1 MIIQS
6 LVLQKLDPNKW
17 IDKYSDYLFKYT
29 LARVSDYEL
38 SKDIVQDT
46 FFSALKSAKNF
57 EGKATERTWLVS
69 ILKRKIID
77 YYRKINSKKGK
88 AEVRMNF
95 YNEGD
100 NEGDWLEERVPQTWD
115 NMAEKQ
121 LENKEL
127 QNQINSCID
136 KLPEKYAM
144 VFKMRTIQEID
155 TDVICNELEITS
167 SNLWVIIHRARTQLR
182 RCLEDNWFNK

>member
-1 MIIQS
+1 M
-6 LVLQKLDPNKW
+6 QKLDPNKW

-29 LARVSDYEL
+29 LVRVSDYEL

-57 EGKATERTWLVS
+57 EGKSTERTWLIS

-95 YNEGD
+95 YNDGD

-115 NMAEKQ
+115 NMGEKQ

>member
-1 MIIQS
+1 M
-6 LVLQKLDPNKW
+6 QKLDPNKW

-29 LARVSDYEL
+29 LVRVSDYEL

-57 EGKATERTWLVS
+57 EGKSTERTWLIS

-100 NEGDWLEERVPQTWD
+100 NEGDWLEERVPQTWY

-136 KLPEKYAM
+136 KLPE
-144 VFKMRTIQEID
+144 I
-155 TDVICNELEITS
+155 
-167 SNLWVIIHRARTQLR
+167 RAHILGLT
-182 RCLEDNWFNK
+182 FSAPSG

>member
-1 MIIQS
+1 M
-6 LVLQKLDPNKW
+6 QKLDPNKW

-57 EGKATERTWLVS
+57 EGKATERTWLIS

-95 YNEGD
+95 YNDGD

-155 TDVICNELEITS
+155 TEVICNELEITS